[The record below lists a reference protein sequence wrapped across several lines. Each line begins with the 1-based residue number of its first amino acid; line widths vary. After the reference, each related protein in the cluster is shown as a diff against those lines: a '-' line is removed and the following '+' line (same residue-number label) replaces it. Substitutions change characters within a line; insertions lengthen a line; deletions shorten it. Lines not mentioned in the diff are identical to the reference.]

1 MKQVELR
8 NEKQFRTYLSE
19 NIENSG
25 VISDCISR
33 CRRVQKHEGDLAEH
47 YSKDQGRTLL
57 DKLSYTLEE
66 ANQGIHP
73 KHSITITGS
82 KGFRSLY
89 EGTQSLNHAV
99 KRYFEYISYRQK
111 TGLYN

>member
-1 MKQVELR
+1 MKQLELR
-8 NEKQFRTYLSE
+8 NEEQFRAYLSE
-19 NIENSG
+19 CNDSSR

-47 YSKDQGRTLL
+47 FNKDQGRSLL
-57 DKLSYTLEE
+57 DKLSYTLNE

-73 KHSITITGS
+73 KHSVTIRGR

-99 KRYFEYISYRQK
+99 RRYFEYLSYREK
-111 TGLYN
+111 AGL